1 MIRLFLADIDGC
13 LSEPY
18 RPFDAAAF
26 ALLRA
31 WGARAASDPRYPRIG
46 ICSGRAYAYVEATA
60 QALALRAPALF
71 ESGGGRFDLADARIT
86 WNAALTPAVEREL
99 DAARRFLLDAVVP
112 RSATVSFD
120 YGKRSQAGI
129 VSPVAGETDAFLPE
143 VEAFVGATLP
153 DLVAYH
159 TPYSIDVLPRALTKA
174 RAIATLAADEG
185 LTLAQVAFVGDT
197 NGDAEALAAVGHGF
211 APANASG
218 TAKAAAGTVTAG
230 AVVAGVVEAY
240 RACLRRNGVPDGEAN
255 GVPDGE
261 ANGVA
266 GDAHE

>member
-1 MIRLFLADIDGC
+1 MHFPARLGLLPASLIRLFLADIDGC

-26 ALLRA
+26 ALLRM
-31 WGARAASDPRYPRIG
+31 WGARAETDTRFPRIG
-46 ICSGRAYAYVEATA
+46 LCSGRAYAYVEATA
-60 QALALRAPALF
+60 QALALRGPALF
-71 ESGGGRFDLADARIT
+71 ESGGGRFDLVEARIT
-86 WNAALTPAVEREL
+86 WNPALTPAVEREL
-99 DAARRFLLDAVVP
+99 DAARRWLLDAVVP

-129 VSPVAGETDAFLPE
+129 VSPVAGETDAFVPE

-159 TPYSIDVLPRALTKA
+159 TPYSIDVVPRALTKA

-185 LTLAQVAFVGDT
+185 LALDHVAFVGDT

-211 APANASG
+211 APANASD

-230 AVVAGVVEAY
+230 AVVEGVVEAY
-240 RACLRRNGVPDGEAN
+240 RACLRRNGVSDDEA
-255 GVPDGE
+255 V
-261 ANGVA
+261 
-266 GDAHE
+266 AHE